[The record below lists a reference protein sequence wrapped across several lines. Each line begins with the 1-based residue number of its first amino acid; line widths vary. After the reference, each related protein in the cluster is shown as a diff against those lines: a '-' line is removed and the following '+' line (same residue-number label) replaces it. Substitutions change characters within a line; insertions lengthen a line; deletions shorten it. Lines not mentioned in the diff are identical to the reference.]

1 MTFLA
6 RKVILLMYMLRINA
20 SKKVRICERMIYVP
34 DKNEGLIVLGGMSE
48 EKMYKILIV
57 DDEKIERNGIR
68 FLLKQMDFPFEIY
81 EAENGKK
88 ALELLK
94 TKSVDILLTDIK
106 MPFMDGMEL
115 IGTVRPL
122 YPDLMIIIFS
132 GFSDFEHAKT
142 AMKYDV
148 KDYILKPVEPSEFK
162 NTLEKVVS
170 ELKEKQEQKLFKDM
184 SQTFMEEHLLY
195 GLVNGTTVSELAK
208 EQGELLSGC
217 GIHRFHQIILL
228 EFNEEF
234 FGKSDKDL
242 AEYLQGCLGEG
253 IRYLNLNPQQSI
265 VLLEEALGEEAR
277 EKSLSLYETLRGK
290 YTSKF
295 YMGVSEPFEG
305 AENIYPQMEKLEK
318 VMENKFFLTDH
329 HVFFVQ
335 EEQVEYALQMDD
347 NTLFKQMRQDI
358 KMKDIQALKN
368 HFGFVCDRYTDKTNY
383 SQVYVKFIFS
393 NFLKDFYDALPENER
408 NEVTK
413 EIEKLYKATTFKEV
427 QDIVNQNIDRLERAF
442 TANPQM
448 THREIE
454 VVKQYI
460 YDHYKE
466 EISIDMLARLV
477 YMAPSYLS
485 AVFKK
490 EVGQNLSKFIKE
502 YLIKTVIIILTCM
515 N

>member
-1 MTFLA
+1 
-6 RKVILLMYMLRINA
+6 
-20 SKKVRICERMIYVP
+20 
-34 DKNEGLIVLGGMSE
+34 
-48 EKMYKILIV
+48 MYKILVV

-68 FLLKQMDFPFEIY
+68 FLLKQMNFELEIV

-88 ALELLK
+88 AVELLK
-94 TKSVDILLTDIK
+94 TQAVDILLTDIK

-115 IGTVRPL
+115 IEEVRPL
-122 YPDLMIIIFS
+122 YPEMMIIIFS
-132 GFSDFEHAKT
+132 GYSDFEYAKN

-148 KDYILKPVEPSEFK
+148 KDYILKPVEPAEFK
-162 NTLEKVVS
+162 NTLRKVMG
-170 ELKEKQEQKLFKDM
+170 ELKEKRQQKLFKDM

-195 GLVNGTTVSELAK
+195 SLVNGSTLSELSG
-208 EQGELLSGC
+208 EQGELLESYA
-217 GIHRFHQIILL
+217 IARFHQIVLL

-234 FGKSDKDL
+234 FGKNDNDL
-242 AEYLQGCLGEG
+242 LPLVQAVLGEG
-253 IRYLNLNPQQSI
+253 VRYLNLNPQQSI
-265 VLLEEALGEEAR
+265 ILLEEVLGEDGRSKAVA
-277 EKSLSLYETLRGK
+277 LYEKLKSK
-290 YTSKF
+290 YSPKF
-295 YMGVSEPFEG
+295 YIGVSEEFSG
-305 AENIYPQMEKLEK
+305 AENIYPQMEALEQ
-318 VMENKFFLTDH
+318 VMENKFFLTGN
-329 HVFFVQ
+329 HVFLVA
-335 EEQVEYALQMDD
+335 ENQVEYVQQMDD

-358 KMKDIQALKN
+358 KMKDIPALRN
-368 HFGFVCDRYTDKTNY
+368 HFGFVCERYTDKTNY

-393 NFLKDFYDALPENER
+393 NFLKDFYDALPESER
-408 NEVTK
+408 NEVTR

-427 QDIVNQNIDRLERAF
+427 RDIVNQNIHRLEKAF
-442 TANPQM
+442 HANPQM

-502 YLIKTVIIILTCM
+502 YRMGKAKDMLENTHMKIVQVSEAVGYPNVSYFCQSFREFFGISPQKFR
-515 N
+515 NQGEE

>member
-1 MTFLA
+1 
-6 RKVILLMYMLRINA
+6 
-20 SKKVRICERMIYVP
+20 
-34 DKNEGLIVLGGMSE
+34 
-48 EKMYKILIV
+48 MYKILVV

-68 FLLKQMDFPFEIY
+68 FLLKQMDFELEIL

-88 ALELLK
+88 AVELLK
-94 TKSVDILLTDIK
+94 TESVDILLTDIK

-115 IGTVRPL
+115 IATVRPL
-122 YPDLMIIIFS
+122 YPDMMIIIFS
-132 GFSDFEHAKT
+132 GFSDFEYAKN

-148 KDYILKPVEPSEFK
+148 KDYILKPVEPAEFK
-162 NTLEKVVS
+162 NTLSKVVG
-170 ELKEKQEQKLFKDM
+170 ELKEKQEQRIFKDM

-195 GLVNGTTVSELAK
+195 SLVNGSTLSELSK
-208 EQGELLSGC
+208 EQGELIDRC
-217 GIHRFHQIILL
+217 GIQRFHQIVLL

-234 FGKSDKDL
+234 FGKNDKDL
-242 AEYLQGCLGEG
+242 PEHVQECLGMDC
-253 IRYLNLNPQQSI
+253 RYLNLNPQQSI
-265 VLLEEALGEEAR
+265 ILLEEPLGENAR
-277 EKSLSLYETLRGK
+277 ETATALYERLKGK

-295 YMGVSEPFEG
+295 YVGVCESFVG

-318 VMENKFFLTDH
+318 VMENKFFLTGN
-329 HVFFVQ
+329 HVFLV
-335 EEQVEYALQMDD
+335 EENQVEYAQLMDD

-358 KMKDIQALKN
+358 KMKDIPALKN

-393 NFLKDFYDALPENER
+393 NFLKDFYDALPESER
-408 NEVTK
+408 NEVTR

-427 QDIVNQNIDRLERAF
+427 QDIVNQNIERLERAF

-466 EISIDMLARLV
+466 EISIDMLARMV

-502 YLIKTVIIILTCM
+502 YRMVKAKDMLENTHMKIVQVSEAVGYPNVSYFCQSFREFFGISPQKFR
-515 N
+515 NQGEE